1 MASHRVCFLRWTCRE
16 LVVQL
21 NEASISRSCF
31 EGIGHERGAGSVK
44 TLSRDSRAAQRIE
57 VPDHVGDSCFGCP
70 SVGQPAETCLAFA
83 VRPGSDLG
91 NRFAGKFVGAFV
103 EVVTGMTTHPMPMH
117 RVATDRSVESLPQIG
132 ILDRLPGGGP
142 PAVAFPAV
150 DPIGDSLA
158 QIFAVGMEIDIARA
172 LES

>member
-1 MASHRVCFLRWTCRE
+1 MRCANRATTRVAPTRR
-16 LVVQL
+16 
-21 NEASISRSCF
+21 RS
-31 EGIGHERGAGSVK
+31 
-44 TLSRDSRAAQRIE
+44 
-57 VPDHVGDSCFGCP
+57 
-70 SVGQPAETCLAFA
+70 AFA
-83 VRPGSDLG
+83 VRPRSDLG

-172 LES
+172 LESLERHNGGHQLHAGVGRVCLAALELAGMAVPLPNDAPAARPRIARAGAVGMNRDPGV